1 MSKKFNFSD
10 EDMESLNV
18 SIFDDFVLS
27 AMESESADDIDDDLD
42 DYDPEDEDDCEGCDD
57 CDDCYDS
64 DYDEEIDGDA
74 DPAEEEDDDY
84 DDVVECSGLAN
95 MMPSIDSLDFTFAL
109 EDADDELE
117 RLEREY
123 DEDDDDDDDDDDSD
137 NVSSEFNNSRVK
149 VKIQGTIF
157 DKDGGFEDDTA
168 DDILGLFDNDEDDD
182 DDDYD
187 PEED

>member
-42 DYDPEDEDDCEGCDD
+42 DYDPEDDDCDD
-57 CDDCYDS
+57 CDDCCDS

-123 DEDDDDDDDDDDSD
+123 DEDDDDDDDDDSD
-137 NVSSEFNNSRVK
+137 KVSTEFNNSRVK

-182 DDDYD
+182 DDDDYD